1 MHVWF
6 AVDNTVGFRLGS
18 YRDGDLSVLQ
28 PTACVNITSSMKAI
42 AKVCAVYKLIFA
54 MCIIP
59 HESKKTM
66 TLLLLLSHPAIFVW
80 SVWRDATHK
89 SWMKSTPAHSSCHVC
104 IRQTAVTS
112 VQLTN
117 LWGIIQQR
125 VYQAKMQDV
134 NDLRQN
140 LIDVWAGMEQTVIDD
155 DFAWAVAQTYPCL
168 HSSQKM
174 IFWILRV
181 IEISR

>member
-42 AKVCAVYKLIFA
+42 AKVWSVYKLIFA

-117 LWGIIQQR
+117 LWVIIQQR
-125 VYQAKMQDV
+125 VYQAKCRMWMIWGRI
-134 NDLRQN
+134 L
-140 LIDVWAGMEQTVIDD
+140 LICGLEWNRVLLTMILHEQWHRRIHACTRARRWY
-155 DFAWAVAQTYPCL
+155 FEYWG
-168 HSSQKM
+168 
-174 IFWILRV
+174 W
-181 IEISR
+181 